1 MAGANRLRKIQ
12 AAAALS
18 LMISGS
24 LAAAQDYPTKPI
36 HLIVPYAT
44 GGITDVQ
51 SRVLARKLQPL
62 LGQPVV
68 VENKPG
74 ASGQIG
80 SQAVVMADPDG
91 YTLLVSGSSSHVMA
105 AALKKLPYD
114 TVKDFRTVAMVAQ
127 VPLMLAV
134 PASLPASDLRSFINL
149 LKSSKG
155 PWNYG
160 HAGTGT
166 GAHVTGARLL
176 KTIGAE
182 AEGIGYSG
190 TSGAITDLAGGRL
203 TFVVD
208 SPGPLIPQLQAGK
221 IKALAVFANERLA
234 SMPDV
239 PTVGEAG
246 LPEAMKDDW
255 QLWQGISAPAK
266 TPDAIVTKLNTA
278 INAALKDEELKDQFT
293 KLGLIPI
300 LGDAN
305 YAQGRLVNDF
315 QTIVP
320 LLKSM
325 GIQQE

>member
-1 MAGANRLRKIQ
+1 MNCSRTLKVVGATTL
-12 AAAALS
+12 AL
-18 LMISGS
+18 LVGIR
-24 LAAAQDYPTKPI
+24 LAAAQDYPNKPI

-74 ASGQIG
+74 ASAQIG
-80 SQAVVMADPDG
+80 SQAVAMTAPDG

-114 TVKDFRTVAMVAQ
+114 TIKDFKTVAMVAQ
-127 VPLMLAV
+127 VPLVLAV
-134 PASLPASDLRSFINL
+134 PVDLPANDLRAFISL
-149 LKSSKG
+149 LKSPKG

-176 KTIGAE
+176 KTIGVE

-190 TSGAITDLAGGRL
+190 TAGAITDLAGGRL
-203 TFVVD
+203 TFLID
-208 SPGPLIPQLQAGK
+208 SPGALIPQLQAGR
-221 IKALAVFANERLA
+221 IKALAVFAKERLA
-234 SMPDV
+234 TLPEV

-255 QLWQGISAPAK
+255 ELWQGISAPAK
-266 TPDAIVTKLNTA
+266 TPDAIVAKLNAA
-278 INAALKDEELKDQFT
+278 INVALKDDELKEQFT

-300 LGDAN
+300 LGDAA
-305 YAQGRLVNDF
+305 YAQRRLENDF
-315 QTIVP
+315 ATIVP

-325 GIQQE
+325 GVQQE